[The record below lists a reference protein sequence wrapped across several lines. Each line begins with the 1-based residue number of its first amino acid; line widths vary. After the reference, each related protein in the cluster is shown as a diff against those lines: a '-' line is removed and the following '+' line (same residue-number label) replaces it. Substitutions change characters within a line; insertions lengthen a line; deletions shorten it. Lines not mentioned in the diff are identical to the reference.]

1 MEMPSDLRL
10 DSRRVG
16 DSAVV
21 AVRGDLDLVG
31 APELE
36 RALDGVR
43 GTAPGLA
50 LDLREVD
57 FMDTSGL
64 RVVFKE
70 RELAMRGSYRFA
82 VVRGPERVQ
91 RLFEI
96 AGIPDSDSL
105 FVDDPGALAGGEEP

>member
-1 MEMPSDLRL
+1 MPSDLRL

-21 AVRGDLDLVG
+21 AVRGDLDLMS
-31 APELE
+31 APDLE
-36 RALDGVR
+36 RALDGAR
-43 GTAPGLA
+43 GTAPALA
-50 LDLREVD
+50 LDLRAVD

-70 RELAMRGSYRFA
+70 RELAAKGRYRFA
-82 VVRGPERVQ
+82 VVRGPQRVQ
-91 RLFEI
+91 RLFAI

-105 FVDDPGALAGGEEP
+105 FVDDPDELDASAER